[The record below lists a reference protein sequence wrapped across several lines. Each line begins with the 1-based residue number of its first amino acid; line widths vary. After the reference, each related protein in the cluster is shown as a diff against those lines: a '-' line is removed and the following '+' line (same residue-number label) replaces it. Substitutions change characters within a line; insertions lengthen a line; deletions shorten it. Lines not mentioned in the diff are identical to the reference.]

1 MKKRTIHTGMLVLI
15 ALLALGLCIPTD
27 TWAGVLERLSAEFRN
42 FDFAGSETSTI
53 VGVAPLP
60 GTAAGDDGVVVYTK
74 TLFVPPGLNTL
85 FVTISATG
93 DTHAGSALLLSC
105 RVDGAFCNP
114 GPSGASAVPPGWIA
128 LQKHFNYD
136 TTYTP
141 APNDP
146 LAVFAPNG
154 DGGGG
159 RGDMHDNSLNYTWCT
174 KVPPSTAGAVG
185 GVHRV
190 EIRMATSSVGDRVF
204 FENAHFY
211 IDAAKLRP
219 GSDCVQGAPT
229 EPIS

>member
-1 MKKRTIHTGMLVLI
+1 MKKRNSSPAVLALIGLLV
-15 ALLALGLCIPTD
+15 LGLCASLD

-42 FDFAGSETSTI
+42 FDFPGSESSTI

-74 TLFVPPGLNTL
+74 TLFVPPGLSTL

-93 DTHAGSALLLSC
+93 DTHGGAALLLSC
-105 RVDGAFCNP
+105 RLDGAFCNP
-114 GPSGASAVPPGWIA
+114 GPTGASAVPPGWIA

-146 LAVFAPNG
+146 LAGLAPAG

-159 RGDMHDNSLNYTWCT
+159 RGDMHDNSLYYTWCT
-174 KVPPSTAGAVG
+174 EIPPSTA

-190 EIRMATSSVGDRVF
+190 EIRMATSSAGSQVF

-219 GSDCVQGAPT
+219 GSDCVQGAPR
-229 EPIS
+229 EPVTP